1 MYIKYHRPKRKN
13 KVGCEQCMG
22 NVRPEAAGL
31 LTGMECF
38 RIRDSVWHVPCLIVT
53 TRTKVRLV
61 E

>member
-1 MYIKYHRPKRKN
+1 
-13 KVGCEQCMG
+13 MG